1 MPLKSGGMEIFMDR
15 EGACSCCKQTP
26 DVGRASDM
34 TEAYRVYQIIQ
45 NITNVGC
52 DAEVKKVKGKLKIL
66 SVKKS
71 VASDFT
77 TIN

>member
-1 MPLKSGGMEIFMDR
+1 MEK
-15 EGACSCCKQTP
+15 ENVCSCCKREYDAKQM
-26 DVGRASDM
+26 AEL
-34 TEAYRVYQIIQ
+34 TEACRVYRIIQ
-45 NITNVGC
+45 NITSAGY
-52 DAEVKKVKGKLKIL
+52 DAEVKKVKGELKIL

>member
-1 MPLKSGGMEIFMDR
+1 MEKDKN
-15 EGACSCCKQTP
+15 CCCQHEADTKQ
-26 DVGRASDM
+26 AAEL
-34 TEAYRVYQIIQ
+34 TEACRVYRIIQ
-45 NITNVGC
+45 NITNAGC
-52 DAEVKKVKGKLKIL
+52 DAEVKKVRGELKIL